1 MSELLDKQVNAQ
13 KEIIF
18 RGSRK
23 LPQAHEKVCDENERR
38 RRRRREKKRHAR
50 KNYIHGRKPFIILIL
65 RNCESDLHEP
75 QGNDYEYNEG
85 TIC

>member
-1 MSELLDKQVNAQ
+1 MHKKRKSSGVHVS
-13 KEIIF
+13 
-18 RGSRK
+18 SRK
-23 LPQAHEKVCDENERR
+23 PTKKCTMKMKE
-38 RRRRREKKRHAR
+38 EKKRLAH
-50 KNYIHGRKPFIILIL
+50 KNYIHGRKPFITLIL

>member
-13 KEIIF
+13 KEKIF

-23 LPQAHEKVCDENERR
+23 LPQALEKCAMKMKGE
-38 RRRRREKKRHAR
+38 EKKRHAR
-50 KNYIHGRKPFIILIL
+50 KNYIHGRKPFITLIL
-65 RNCESDLHEP
+65 GNCESNLHEP

>member
-13 KEIIF
+13 KEKIF
-18 RGSRK
+18 RGSRE
-23 LPQAHEKVCDENERR
+23 LPQAHEKVCDENKRR
-38 RRRRREKKRHAR
+38 KRHAR
-50 KNYIHGRKPFIILIL
+50 KNYIHGRKPFITLIL
-65 RNCESDLHEP
+65 RNCDNDLLEP

>member
-18 RGSRK
+18 RGSHK
-23 LPQAHEKVCDENERR
+23 LPQAHEKCAMKMKGE
-38 RRRRREKKRHAR
+38 EKKRHAR

-65 RNCESDLHEP
+65 GNCESDLHEP